1 VSSTSAVS
9 RDAAALAALRG
20 LLVELRDRNPF
31 YASRL
36 KPLTPPMPAN
46 LADFAARFPFTTK
59 QELVADQTAHPPYGT
74 ARSEP
79 LARFTRCHQTSG
91 THGAPLRW
99 LDTPE
104 SWQVMTED
112 WVEVLRQAGVVP
124 NDRMLFAFSFGPFLG
139 FWLAF
144 EAGLK
149 LGSLCIPGGGMSSAQ
164 RARVLAENR
173 CTVLCCTPTYAL
185 HLARESAAAGISTD
199 SVRLIIVAGEAGG
212 SVPGVRSAL
221 ERAWPGARIFD
232 HHGMTE
238 TGPVTHED
246 PAHPGRLIVLERSFL
261 AEVIDPATAQPVPE
275 GTEGELVLT
284 TLRRRACPLL
294 RYRTGDLVRAVRV
307 PAGLALEGGILGR
320 LDDMVVVRGVNVY
333 PSAIETLVR
342 QFPEIGEFR
351 VTLDRSGAM
360 TELRLEIEGS
370 ESTANALHDRIR
382 SSLALRVPVT
392 TVPAGTLPRFEMKAR
407 RWVEKR

>member
-1 VSSTSAVS
+1 
-9 RDAAALAALRG
+9 
-20 LLVELRDRNPF
+20 
-31 YASRL
+31 
-36 KPLTPPMPAN
+36 
-46 LADFAARFPFTTK
+46 
-59 QELVADQTAHPPYGT
+59 
-74 ARSEP
+74 
-79 LARFTRCHQTSG
+79 
-91 THGAPLRW
+91 
-99 LDTPE
+99 
-104 SWQVMTED
+104 
-112 WVEVLRQAGVVP
+112 
-124 NDRMLFAFSFGPFLG
+124 
-139 FWLAF
+139 
-144 EAGLK
+144 
-149 LGSLCIPGGGMSSAQ
+149 
-164 RARVLAENR
+164 
-173 CTVLCCTPTYAL
+173 
-185 HLARESAAAGISTD
+185 
-199 SVRLIIVAGEAGG
+199 LIIVAGEAGG

-246 PAHPGRLIVLERSFL
+246 PAHPGRLIILERSFL

-370 ESTANALHDRIR
+370 ESTASALHDRIR

-392 TVPAGTLPRFEMKAR
+392 PVPPGTLPRFEMKAR